1 MQARITIAICIRNR
15 AVLLAKAVR
24 CVLSQAGETP
34 VEILIVDNGST
45 DHTAKVAA
53 EFSAADPRVKYFCEP
68 QPGLS
73 IACNLAL
80 RHAAGEWVI
89 LLDDDATVEAGWLA
103 ACEIFFLH
111 LSNPQVAVVGGPV
124 IPQYEIPPPKWMDA
138 EGTWGPKNQKPFCL
152 ARGHSPSECNSA
164 YRRDVTL
171 QAGGFDAR
179 LGHCGDT
186 AGYREGADLNLRL
199 QDAGHEIWWL
209 PDAPVR
215 HLIHAGRLNL
225 KWYWHSKFNEGRTI
239 AIQRL
244 KFRTGSARGF
254 YIAGRVLIAP
264 FHCGMNLLLALVSFP
279 FQNGRVVAKA
289 LLRAASIAGFAGE
302 LLRLFPDRGA
312 APVRP

>member
-1 MQARITIAICIRNR
+1 MQTLITVAICTRNR
-15 AVLLAKAVR
+15 VALFEKTV
-24 CVLSQAGETP
+24 CSVLSQAEEKP
-34 VEILIVDNGST
+34 IEILIVDNGST
-45 DHTAKVAA
+45 DHTARVAA
-53 EFSAADPRVKYFCEP
+53 EFAAADPRVKFFHEP

-73 IACNLAL
+73 IARNLAL

-103 ACEIFFLH
+103 AYEFFFRQLP
-111 LSNPQVAVVGGPV
+111 NPHVAVIGGPV

-138 EGTWGPKNQKPFCL
+138 AGTWGPKNQKPFCF
-152 ARGHSPSECNSA
+152 AHGHSPSECNSA
-164 YRRDVTL
+164 YRRVVTL

-179 LGHCGDT
+179 LGHRGDT

-225 KWYWHSKFNEGRTI
+225 KWFLHSKFNEGRTI

-244 KFRTGSARGF
+244 KSRTGSARGF
-254 YIAGRVLIAP
+254 YIAGRALVAP

-279 FQNGRVVAKA
+279 FQNGRVAAKA
-289 LLRAASIAGFAGE
+289 LLRAASIAGFASE
-302 LLRLFPDRGA
+302 LMRRVLHRDR
-312 APVRP
+312 PVGP